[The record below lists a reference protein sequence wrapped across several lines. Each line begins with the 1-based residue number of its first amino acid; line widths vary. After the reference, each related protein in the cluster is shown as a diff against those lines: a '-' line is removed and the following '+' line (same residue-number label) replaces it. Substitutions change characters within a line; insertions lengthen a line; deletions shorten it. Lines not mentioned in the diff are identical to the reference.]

1 MLDHS
6 LDDRPQLDEG
16 FVGLFKRERTGHST
30 I

>member
-6 LDDRPQLDEG
+6 LDDRPQLDQG
-16 FVGLFKRERTGHST
+16 LVGLFRREGAGHST

>member
-6 LDDRPQLDEG
+6 LDDRAQLDKSL
-16 FVGLFKRERTGHST
+16 VGLFRCEGAGHST